1 MSEKKDRSQEAKNLT
16 KGGEEDMERTAV
28 VSESVSVKLTEAQ
41 AKFYFEGELEGVI
54 FKELVNAEFTERA
67 AKIADSLEDEML
79 ALMGPWEKNLF
90 RTVLRKWRAEY
101 DTNVLRLED
110 IDMADL
116 TKIAEKIDIRAHENN
131 VVNIPITLDKLVK
144 QYKASR
150 VVLSGVYNEL
160 TGRELKA
167 VAFPR
172 ATSLHSLRADVISY
186 LNDSDS

>member
-1 MSEKKDRSQEAKNLT
+1 
-16 KGGEEDMERTAV
+16 MENRTAV

-54 FKELVNAEFTERA
+54 FKELVDAEFTERA
-67 AKIADSLEDEML
+67 AKVADSLEDEML
-79 ALMGPWEKNLF
+79 ALMGPWERNLF
-90 RTVLRKWRAEY
+90 RTVLRKWRAEH

-110 IDMADL
+110 IELADL
-116 TKIAEKIDIRAHENN
+116 TKIAGKVDIRAHENN
-131 VVNIPITLDKLVK
+131 VVNIPKTIDKLVK

-150 VVLSGVYNEL
+150 ISLANVYNEL

-172 ATSLHSLRADVISY
+172 ATSLHALRADVIEH
-186 LNDSDS
+186 LNASE